1 MAIESKKK
9 LIYSSLS
16 LLIVAIVY
24 FLIYK
29 KCIKPKKTGCVK
41 TIIKHKDGKVLE
53 KNSIEETI
61 NSPEIGVF
69 LFTIFIILMFVF
81 VKKFIFSS
89 GSTEPVALFSSD
101 KPSSLNIDV
110 NSCLP

>member
-1 MAIESKKK
+1 MAFESKKK

-16 LLIVAIVY
+16 LLLVALVY

-29 KCIKPKKTGCVK
+29 KCIKPNKTGCVM
-41 TIIKHKDGKVLE
+41 TTIKHKDGKVIE

-69 LFTIFIILMFVF
+69 IFTIFIIIMFVL
-81 VKKFIFSS
+81 VRKFIFSS
-89 GSTEPVALFSSD
+89 SSEGSVALFSSD
-101 KPSSLNIDV
+101 KPSSLSVDV